1 MEVHDPQQNLITYT
15 DVSAVSTMSY
25 ALGGGGGVLSKP
37 KENN

>member
-25 ALGGGGGVLSKP
+25 ALGGGGVLSKP